1 MSRHNYFFRALIL
14 AGVLFAS
21 HASADEAPQETLAP
35 APATNRPAFNATV
48 RGGEMVGDQQI
59 QRAFLTVG
67 ATQMAFLIPA
77 GFFMD
82 ASDTQKI
89 MLSDNT
95 GRYFITVRVR
105 PKSEVNSDAEFF
117 KAQALSRFP
126 GAKISDQ
133 SSEGAANHFGP
144 AFNLEWAGPNGGP
157 QSARIAFIPC
167 AAGVLEFSVLTPSAN
182 FKDAQ
187 LYLGVLLSSL
197 RTNESGKLVI
207 VPQPATT

>member
-1 MSRHNYFFRALIL
+1 MSSRNYFFRALIL
-14 AGVLFAS
+14 GGLLFAS
-21 HASADEAPQETLAP
+21 RAFADETPQETP
-35 APATNRPAFNATV
+35 TPATNRPAFNASV
-48 RGGEMVGDQQI
+48 RGGETVGDQQI
-59 QRAFLTVG
+59 QRAFLTIG
-67 ATQMAFLIPA
+67 ATQIAFIIPT

-89 MLSDNT
+89 VLADSS
-95 GRYFITVRVR
+95 GHCFITVRVH
-105 PKSEVNSDAEFF
+105 PKSEVNSDADFF

-126 GAKISDQ
+126 GAKISSE
-133 SSEGAANHFGP
+133 SSESAVNHFGP

-157 QSARIAFIPC
+157 ESVRIAFIPC

-187 LYLGVLLSSL
+187 LYLTVLLSSL

-207 VPQPATT
+207 VPVPTTS

>member
-1 MSRHNYFFRALIL
+1 MSRRNYFFRALIL
-14 AGVLFAS
+14 GGLLFAS
-21 HASADEAPQETLAP
+21 RATADEAPQAAAT
-35 APATNRPAFNATV
+35 PATNRPAFNTSV

-59 QRAFLTVG
+59 RRAFLTIG
-67 ATQMAFLIPA
+67 ATELAFLIPT
-77 GFFMD
+77 GFFLD
-82 ASDTQKI
+82 ASDQQKI
-89 MLSDNT
+89 VLSDNT
-95 GRYFITVRVR
+95 GHCFITVRVR

-126 GAKISDQ
+126 GAKISEQ

-187 LYLGVLLSSL
+187 LYLTVLLSSL

-207 VPQPATT
+207 VPIPGTS